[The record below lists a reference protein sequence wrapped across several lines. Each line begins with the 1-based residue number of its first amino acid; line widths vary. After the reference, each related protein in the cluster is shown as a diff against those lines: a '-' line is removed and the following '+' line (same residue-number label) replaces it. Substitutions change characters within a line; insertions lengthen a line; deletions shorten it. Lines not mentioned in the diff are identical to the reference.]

1 VITTAAHYA
10 GLRSVPA
17 GWAPCM
23 TSENRGEDAAEP
35 GDQYEGGS
43 SAKALRLPEERGAR
57 IQTDQAKAKARKD
70 LGKKTNY
77 REPTYI
83 GSCALGRGGAPRRS
97 LAVEMRSVECECEN
111 DPSRWRLSTTPLAA
125 YEL

>member
-1 VITTAAHYA
+1 
-10 GLRSVPA
+10 
-17 GWAPCM
+17 M

-70 LGKKTNY
+70 LGKKPITGSLLTLDHVHLVAEGR
-77 REPTYI
+77 RE
-83 GSCALGRGGAPRRS
+83 G
-97 LAVEMRSVECECEN
+97 
-111 DPSRWRLSTTPLAA
+111 RWRSR
-125 YEL
+125 